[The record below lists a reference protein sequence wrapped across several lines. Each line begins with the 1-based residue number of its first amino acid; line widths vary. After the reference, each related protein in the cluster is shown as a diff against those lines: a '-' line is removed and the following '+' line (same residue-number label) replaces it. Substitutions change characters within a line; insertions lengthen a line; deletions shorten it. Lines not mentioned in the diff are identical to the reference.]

1 MDPIAADVIV
11 TGHVQGV
18 FFRAS
23 MREQADRLG
32 VTGWVRNEPD
42 GTVHAHLEGAPEAV
56 DELVSCCAEG
66 PPAARVS
73 DVARSDADP
82 TGAEQF
88 RSG

>member
-1 MDPIAADVIV
+1 MTSIAADVIV

-56 DELVSCCAEG
+56 DELVSWCAEG
-66 PPAARVS
+66 PPAARVA
-73 DVARSDADP
+73 DVARSDAEP

-88 RSG
+88 RSE